1 MSSATQSSKSGT
13 GGGGGRKRGG
23 GGRGGSDDG
32 GPPQPID
39 DSTLAEEA
47 QRRYLHYALS
57 VITSRALPDVRDGLK
72 PVQRRILYAMR
83 ELGLRPD
90 AKYRKCALIVGEVLG
105 KYHPHGDVS
114 VYDALVRLAQDF
126 SMSVKLVDGRGN
138 FGSADGDAAAAYRY
152 TEAKLQFATLELLDE
167 LDKGTVLFRSN
178 FDNTKQEPTILP
190 ARFPNLLVN
199 GSYGIAVGM
208 ATSIPPHNLGEV
220 IDASIALIDDPELTV
235 KGLTKFIKGPDFPT
249 GGQLLSS
256 RAELQEV
263 YAQGHG
269 SLKLRGEWKIEDA
282 DKRGP
287 QIVIESIPY
296 AVERRAVVEKI
307 AEVIISKKLP
317 LLLDVRDESTDET
330 RVVLE
335 IRKEADPQLV
345 MAYLYKHTPLA
356 TNVQVNLT
364 CLIPTDN
371 PLVPT
376 PERLD
381 LRGMLAQFL
390 KFRFDVVTKRTAF
403 DLEQLRRR
411 IHVLEGF
418 AIVFDA
424 LDETI
429 RIIRKS
435 QGKKDAAEKLMVRFK
450 IDSEQV
456 DAILELRLY
465 RLAQLEINLIRE
477 ELAEK
482 GKEASRLAALL
493 KSAPAR
499 WKLIRAELEGV
510 KARFAQKRRTK
521 IGGVAD
527 EPEYA
532 AEAFIVDEDAT
543 VLVTQQGWLKR
554 QREVKDLAT
563 VRVRE
568 GDQVIG
574 LGFGSTKA
582 SLAFFSNL
590 GTCYVC
596 RIVDV
601 PATTGYGDPVQKLF
615 KMADGER
622 IVSMMSFDSRVLDVP
637 VASEDGEPEPPF
649 AIVVTKT
656 GQMLRFSLRGH
667 REPSTRAGRKY
678 ARLSEGD
685 EVVFVAL
692 THKKQHIACAT
703 RNGLGLATDV
713 EESPL
718 LSGAG
723 KGVMLV
729 KLHDN
734 DAVVGA
740 VLLSKSRDELVIETD
755 KGKRMSVSLA
765 FVAGARASRG
775 EAIVKRS
782 QIVRVVPPEL
792 TLPEVSS

>member
-1 MSSATQSSKSGT
+1 MSSANQSSKAGT
-13 GGGGGRKRGG
+13 RGGGRKRGG
-23 GGRGGSDDG
+23 GDDDG
-32 GPPQPID
+32 PAAPIF
-39 DSTLAEEA
+39 DSTLSEEA

-178 FDNTKQEPTILP
+178 FDNTKQEPTVLP

-220 IDASIALIDDPELTV
+220 IDASIALIDDPDLTV

-256 RAELQEV
+256 RAEMQEV
-263 YAQGHG
+263 YSTG
-269 SLKLRGEWKIEDA
+269 SGSMKLRGEWSTED
-282 DKRGP
+282 DKKRGL

-317 LLLDVRDESTDET
+317 LLLDVRDESTHET

-335 IRKEADPQLV
+335 IKRDADPQLV

-371 PLVPT
+371 PQVPT

-381 LRGMLAQFL
+381 LRSMLTQFL

-418 AIVFDA
+418 AVVFDA

-435 QGKKDAAEKLMVRFK
+435 QGKKDAAEKLVVRFK
-450 IDSEQV
+450 LDAEQV

-477 ELAEK
+477 ELGEK
-482 GKEASRLAALL
+482 GKEASRLASLL
-493 KSAPAR
+493 KSEPAR
-499 WKLIRAELEGV
+499 WKLIRIELEGV
-510 KARFAQKRRTK
+510 KAKFAQKRRTK
-521 IGGVAD
+521 VGGVVD
-527 EPEYA
+527 EPEYD

-543 VLVTQQGWLKR
+543 VILTQQGWLKR
-554 QREVKDLAT
+554 QREVKDLST

-574 LGFGSTKA
+574 LGFGSTKS

-590 GTCYVC
+590 GTCYVG

-615 KMADGER
+615 KMTDGER
-622 IVSMMSFDSRVLDVP
+622 IVAMMSFDSRVLLVP
-637 VASEDGEPEPPF
+637 SATDDSEPEPPY
-649 AIVVTKT
+649 AVVVTKT

-685 EVVFVAL
+685 EVVFVGL
-692 THKKQHIACAT
+692 TRKRQHVACAT

-713 EESPL
+713 EEAPL

-723 KGVMLV
+723 KGIMLI
-729 KLHDN
+729 KLHDD
-734 DAVVGA
+734 DAVVGGA
-740 VLLSKSRDELVIETD
+740 LLSKSSDDLVVETD
-755 KGKRMSVSLA
+755 KGKQMRVSLA

-782 QIVRVVPPEL
+782 QIVRVVPPEI
-792 TLPEVSS
+792 TLPEVPS